1 VDRSEEIL
9 EYISRNQGTTE
20 HMVAVYMAENN
31 ICARE
36 TTHNVIYNSLIPLG
50 KVKDRKKGNSFH
62 KLYINN
68 ENEFIKLLNEIE
80 RLFEAV
86 LKVKSFARNDLI
98 KKDRVYRGIVELA
111 HRLLYKRIT
120 HFAWK
125 IRSDIESSDDREILY
140 SNLVNI
146 LEESSELYRKTS
158 DSFFEDLEVITDE
171 LHIQNNRKGRDKE
184 TVAMVN
190 GIIETMIPFTS
201 NLA

>member
-1 VDRSEEIL
+1 
-9 EYISRNQGTTE
+9 
-20 HMVAVYMAENN
+20 MAENN

-36 TTHNVIYNSLIPLG
+36 TTRHVIYKSLIPLG
-50 KVKDRKKGNSFH
+50 KVIDRKKGNSFH

-80 RLFEAV
+80 HLFEAIERV
-86 LKVKSFARNDLI
+86 NSFARTDLI

-111 HRLLYKRIT
+111 QRLLYKRIT
-120 HFAWK
+120 HLAWK
-125 IRSDIESSDDREILY
+125 ISSNIELSDDREILY
-140 SNLVNI
+140 SNLVNV

-158 DSFFEDLEVITDE
+158 DSFFEDLEAMTDE
-171 LHIQNNRKGRDKE
+171 LHIQNKRKGRDKE
-184 TVAMVN
+184 TVAMVK